1 MKIKPWYMP
10 MMSPFGDDD
19 SEDMAMSNGLNVY
32 EDSGLV
38 HIEAAVPGIPSDKVE
53 VTYTDGRVH
62 IFAKH
67 EESEEEK
74 KKKSYIYKM
83 ERNSVFEYITE
94 IPTSID
100 DKSIKA
106 EVKDG
111 VVYITAKVIEVAKPK
126 KIVVS
131 AGK

>member
-10 MMSPFGDDD
+10 MVSSFGDDET
-19 SEDMAMSNGLNVY
+19 EDIPMSNGLNVY

-38 HIEAAVPGIPSDKVE
+38 HIEAPVPGVPSDKVE
-53 VTYTDGRVH
+53 VTYTDGRIH

-67 EESEEEK
+67 EESEEDR

-83 ERNSVFEYITE
+83 ERSSTFEYISE

-100 DKSIKA
+100 EKSIQA

-111 VVYITAKVIEVAKPK
+111 VVHITAKVTEVAKPK
-126 KIVVS
+126 KITVTS
-131 AGK
+131 GK